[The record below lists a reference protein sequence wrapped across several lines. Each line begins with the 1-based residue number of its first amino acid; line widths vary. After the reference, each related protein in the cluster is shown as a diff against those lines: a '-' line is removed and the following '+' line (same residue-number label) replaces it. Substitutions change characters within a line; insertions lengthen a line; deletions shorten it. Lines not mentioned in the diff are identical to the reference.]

1 VKVLFYLKKSN
12 FKKNKGKKL
21 GFNRYVFSYRLIIGE
36 TRYFG
41 DEFG

>member
-1 VKVLFYLKKSN
+1 M
-12 FKKNKGKKL
+12 GKKL
-21 GFNRYVFSYRLIIGE
+21 GFNIYVFSYILIIGE